1 MNYRKILKF
10 PHCVNKFCFLL
21 LIILKIWMI
30 LIDNFS
36 SSSST
41 DASTTDNMLRNKD
54 DIICQKCVQNSLTIL
69 FPLTW
74 CECIFEI
81 EIRILKIFYYQK
93 VSNQSFCKLWS
104 NNSHL
109 RFYYFSLSSLVWLE
123 NASNLYP
130 CHHTSWGFV
139 QFPDYQFARFRVIV
153 FLAWKL
159 KST

>member
-1 MNYRKILKF
+1 MTEKSWNF
-10 PHCVNKFCFLL
+10 HTVNKTCFLL

-36 SSSST
+36 SSLT

-54 DIICQKCVQNSLTIL
+54 DIICQECVQNSLTIL